1 MGEYKVQFV
10 GLAYFLPSSGRRHVL
25 FPDGRNVPNTV
36 PHLAT
41 IAVAADDLAGDN
53 PFTGW
58 SDAQIMRTPVNA
70 AINGTGADQELLQF
84 VLDGDSIEIEG
95 ASVEEEDEP
104 MDTRAHD
111 NQLQPLTRSAKGARV
126 SISAANANTVADV
139 QIRRG
144 SLHALRYPGSNNDGT
159 GAIISEL
166 RVPYDGETVTITVR
180 PKEDDQA
187 VSSSSGI
194 NVRTITV
201 RNGREIALVN
211 ASRPDENDLEDE
223 TDHFG
228 IYGQL
233 APGRLNVGTPRAT
246 PIPFPRSRSKH
257 LLFRTP
263 GAIGSSV
270 KCNNTCC

>member
-1 MGEYKVQFV
+1 MNEYKVQIV
-10 GLAYFLPSSGRRHVL
+10 GLAYFLPEPGQRHVL
-25 FPDGRNVPNTV
+25 FPDGRNVPNVV

-41 IAVAADDLAGDN
+41 IAVAADDLAGN
-53 PFTGW
+53 VPLTGW
-58 SDAQIMRTPVNA
+58 SDDQIMRTPVNA
-70 AINGTGADQELLQF
+70 FFSGTGADRELLQF

-95 ASVEEEDEP
+95 ASVEETDEP
-104 MDTRAHD
+104 LDTRAHD
-111 NQLQPLTRSAKGARV
+111 NQLQPLTRGASGARV

-144 SLHALRYPGSNNDGT
+144 SLHAFRYPGSNNDGT

-166 RVPYDGETVTITVR
+166 RVPYDRDTVTITVR
-180 PKEDDQA
+180 PKQDEKT
-187 VSSSSGI
+187 VSSSSED

-201 RNGREIALVN
+201 KNGSEIALVN
-211 ASRPDENDLEDE
+211 ASRPDQSDLEDE

-233 APGRLNVGTPRAT
+233 APGRLSVGTPRAT
-246 PIPFPRSRSKH
+246 PIPFPRSRSEH
-257 LLFRTP
+257 LLFLTP